1 MFNNRIIAMRNQ
13 KNDGALKRVKLR
25 AKKEAAFTLLREAGV
40 GPSQAAE
47 VLGHRAAHG
56 SHLEKKR
63 NAYEISR
70 DSLLTKSVQ
79 ALKAFTSGERIG
91 GDLVRDPAT
100 GEPVFDPDTGKP
112 MYKGGVLPKG
122 SDVMRAAEAVLDREA
137 PKVNLNVSIS
147 KEFIAIDLNDYR

>member
-1 MFNNRIIAMRNQ
+1 
-13 KNDGALKRVKLR
+13 
-25 AKKEAAFTLLREAGV
+25 
-40 GPSQAAE
+40 
-47 VLGHRAAHG
+47 
-56 SHLEKKR
+56 
-63 NAYEISR
+63 
-70 DSLLTKSVQ
+70 VQ